1 MCDISPRGES
11 QVQIVSTGHKWW
23 QLFLTLSSLR
33 HHSFLS
39 ADDGPH
45 RGSRGAVSSGWSCY
59 MPQFFFFSFLLISS
73 CFFWSSVSSDCLR
86 GAMNNRI
93 IPSRCFPFSCM
104 HQQDEL
110 LTGGSERS
118 VQEWGLFARHFAFLT
133 LFLFHSA
140 AKCPSTLASRQSSGS
155 LNPRTNLCYKP
166 WIVVWLLFHNLHF
179 SLTLLTSSRF
189 IFSIE
194 LTLNVAN

>member
-1 MCDISPRGES
+1 
-11 QVQIVSTGHKWW
+11 
-23 QLFLTLSSLR
+23 
-33 HHSFLS
+33 
-39 ADDGPH
+39 
-45 RGSRGAVSSGWSCY
+45 
-59 MPQFFFFSFLLISS
+59 
-73 CFFWSSVSSDCLR
+73 
-86 GAMNNRI
+86 MNNRI

-118 VQEWGLFARHFAFLT
+118 VQEWGLSARHFAFLT

-155 LNPRTNLCYKP
+155 LNPRTNLCYKR

-189 IFSIE
+189 IFSVGNSKCCQ
-194 LTLNVAN
+194 LNTKGFDLLPTLSIYCSFIKLIYQEPAFIFFFLWICTKNPPAVIIHLPSQKPFVVCKTKLRKKV